1 MLYLEL
7 IDKMAGQVIG
17 LPKDTT
23 LSEEAI
29 NVITYWFGTNYWIKS
44 HVSQNFNLML

>member
-1 MLYLEL
+1 VLYLEL
-7 IDKMAGQVIG
+7 NDKMAGQVI
-17 LPKDTT
+17 PKDTT